1 MQLFDY
7 PPRTVSA
14 LIFPETMDDLL
25 FHYFV
30 FLFRL
35 MTFSGLPGVIAAST
49 NIKHLAL
56 HLAGKFVLIRLNE
69 PVHIRYIGRLKML
82 KAFFKI
88 SRSISSSFTRF

>member
-7 PPRTVSA
+7 TPRTVSA

-25 FHYFV
+25 LHYFV

-35 MTFSGLPGVIAAST
+35 MTFSGPPGVIAASA

-56 HLAGKFVLIRLNE
+56 PLAWKVVLI
-69 PVHIRYIGRLKML
+69 
-82 KAFFKI
+82 
-88 SRSISSSFTRF
+88 